1 MLRRDLARAALLAPF
16 AALPAQAEAPD
27 SLIMALGGAIQSLD
41 PHFFAASPNFGATA
55 HIFDRLVNRNEAA
68 DVEPCLALSWAA
80 LSDTL
85 WEFKLRPG
93 VTWHDGV
100 PFTAD
105 DMVFTYTRARNV
117 PNSPGGYG
125 AYLTSITEAEAPDPL
140 TLRLHTARPA
150 PLLPRQLCQ
159 VHVVSR
165 HVGEGAT
172 TADYNSGKAAVG
184 TGPYRFVSYTPGDRL
199 ELARN
204 DAWWGPRQEWR
215 AVSIRQVPSPPA
227 RVAALLSGEAGII
240 DAPPAA
246 DLPRL
251 RAAPGVRIVETPAL
265 RVMYLSPDFS
275 HAENPPEVADNDGK
289 PLGRSP
295 LIDRRVRQA
304 LSVAINRQALAERVM
319 QGMATPTGQWMSPG
333 MSGYAPDVPVP
344 AFSPERAK
352 ALLAEAGYPAGFRIT
367 IRAPND
373 RYPNDA
379 ATVQAIAQMWT
390 RIGVQTRVEVMPWS
404 AYVPRATA
412 QEYSMCLWGWSSS
425 TGEGSNVLNNVL
437 TTYDKARGTGSGNDD
452 RYSNP
457 AMDDPAARAL
467 STIGTAA
474 REAIIREGVAMAAE
488 DLPIIP
494 LFMLDNAWGVRSGL
508 DYAPRADELTLAMGV
523 RRG

>member
-1 MLRRDLARAALLAPF
+1 MLRRTLARAALLAPF
-16 AALPAQAEAPD
+16 ASAARAQD
-27 SLIMALGGAIQSLD
+27 DDHLTMALGGAIQSLD

-55 HIFDRLVNRNEAA
+55 HIFDRLVNRTATSA
-68 DVEPCLALSWAA
+68 VEPCLALSWSA

-93 VTWHDGV
+93 VTWHDGTA
-100 PFTAD
+100 FTAD
-105 DMVFTYTRARNV
+105 DVVFTYTRARNV

-125 AYLTSITEAEAPDPL
+125 AYLTAITEAEAVDPL

-150 PLLPRQLCQ
+150 PLLPNQLCQ
-159 VHVVSR
+159 IHVVSR
-165 HVGEGAT
+165 HTGEGAT

-184 TGPYRFVSYTPGDRL
+184 TGPYRFGSYNPGDRL
-199 ELARN
+199 ELIRN
-204 DAWWGPRQEWR
+204 DAWWGEKQPWR
-215 AVSIRQVPSPPA
+215 AVTLRQVPSPPS

-251 RAAPGVRIVETPAL
+251 RADPKLRIAECPAL

-275 HAENPPEVADNDGK
+275 HKENPPEVTDNDGR
-289 PLGRSP
+289 PFGPSP
-295 LIDRRVRQA
+295 LLDRRVRQA
-304 LSVAINRQALAERVM
+304 LSIAINRAGLADRVM
-319 QGMATPTGQWMSPG
+319 QGMAVPTGQWMSPG

-344 AFSPERAK
+344 PYDPAHAK
-352 ALLAEAGYPAGFRIT
+352 ALLAEAGYPQGFHIT
-367 IRAPND
+367 VRASND

-390 RIGVQTRVEVMPWS
+390 RVGVQTRVEVMPWS

-437 TTYDKARGTGSGNDD
+437 TTYDKAKGAGSGNDD

-457 AMDDPAARAL
+457 AMDDLAQRAL
-467 STIGTAA
+467 STIDTAQ
-474 REAIIREGVAMAAE
+474 REALVRQGVAMAAE

-494 LFMLDNAWGVRSGL
+494 LFMLKNAWGVRTGL

-523 RRG
+523 RRT